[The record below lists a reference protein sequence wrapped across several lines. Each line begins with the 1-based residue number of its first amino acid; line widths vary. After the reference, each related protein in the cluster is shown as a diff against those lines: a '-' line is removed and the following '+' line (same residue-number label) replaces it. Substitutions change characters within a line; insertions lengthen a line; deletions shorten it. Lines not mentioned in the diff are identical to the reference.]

1 MAALKEGFKRN
12 GIYPFHIMYDTG
24 LAEELKDTILRA
36 AAGKKMQ
43 GWKQELA
50 DEIENAGDDLIEDIV
65 RKPVTPIWEEMKRD
79 ARVPFSVPADGPSGD
94 GLFTIDTFAKA
105 LEGTGIKIHLAGHS
119 TGAILVGHLL
129 DALDTLDEPDLIK
142 TCSLMAPA
150 CTVDF
155 YEKHYAPRLDDA
167 KKGMAGLPVLDI
179 YALTDKLERDDNVAL
194 VYRKS
199 LLFLVSRALERQRE
213 KPVLGMARYLD
224 TVSSA
229 SNLNR
234 IYSDG
239 KNGISR
245 SVSHG
250 GFDNDSFTLNAIM
263 KRILG
268 KEPPKPFLQKEV
280 GRY

>member
-1 MAALKEGFKRN
+1 M
-12 GIYPFHIMYDTG
+12 
-24 LAEELKDTILRA
+24 
-36 AAGKKMQ
+36 
-43 GWKQELA
+43 
-50 DEIENAGDDLIEDIV
+50 
-65 RKPVTPIWEEMKRD
+65 
-79 ARVPFSVPADGPSGD
+79 
-94 GLFTIDTFAKA
+94 
-105 LEGTGIKIHLAGHS
+105 
-119 TGAILVGHLL
+119 
-129 DALDTLDEPDLIK
+129 
-142 TCSLMAPA
+142 
-150 CTVDF
+150 
-155 YEKHYAPRLDDA
+155 
-167 KKGMAGLPVLDI
+167 DI

-199 LLFLVSRALERQRE
+199 LLFLVSGALERQRE

-280 GRY
+280 ERY